1 MEKRYRQERERQ
13 ERKSRMIGI
22 TLAVGVHILVC
33 GVCSFSGFKYLYP
46 PPQEQSILIEF
57 EELKQPPV
65 RVKAGR
71 QPRAEQIDKSK
82 PIKLVQASE
91 AQHKGSK
98 LNEAKEATI
107 GPDGDVE
114 VPEPPREKE
123 IDRRALFSSANNAA
137 QKDTL
142 AAQTANKV
150 SDALKEGHASGNTK
164 KGTTTGEPNA
174 RLKGRNT
181 IGTLPTPAYTVQNS
195 GIVVVNIWVN
205 QYGEVTKAIAGGEGT
220 TITDKTLW
228 IAARKAALK
237 AHFNQSGDAPAL
249 QQGTITYIFNLK

>member
-13 ERKSRMIGI
+13 ERKSTVIGI
-22 TLAVGVHILVC
+22 ALAVGMHVLVC
-33 GVCSFSGFKYLYP
+33 GVCSFSGFRYLYP

-65 RVKAGR
+65 KVKTGR

-98 LNEAKEATI
+98 LNEAKEATV
-107 GPDGDVE
+107 DSHGDVE
-114 VPEPPREKE
+114 VPQPPREKE
-123 IDRRALFSSANNAA
+123 IDRRALFSSANNPA

-164 KGTTTGEPNA
+164 KGSTSDAPNA
-174 RLKGRNT
+174 RLQGRNLV
-181 IGTLPTPAYTVQNS
+181 GTLPPPSYEKQLEGT
-195 GIVVVNIWVN
+195 VVVKIWVD
-205 QYGEVTKAIAGGEGT
+205 QYGKVKKAVAGAEGT
-220 TITDKTLW
+220 TITDQTLW
-228 IAARKAALK
+228 NAARNAAMK
-237 AHFNQSGDAPAL
+237 AHFNVNGNAPAL
-249 QQGTITYIFNLK
+249 QEGTITYIFKLK

>member
-1 MEKRYRQERERQ
+1 MTKRYRQERERQ
-13 ERKSRMIGI
+13 ERKSTVIGI
-22 TLAVGVHILVC
+22 ALAVGMHVVVC

-65 RVKAGR
+65 KVKAGR

-98 LNEAKEATI
+98 LNEAKEAAV
-107 GPDGDVE
+107 DAHGDVE
-114 VPEPPREKE
+114 VPQPPREKE
-123 IDRRALFSSANNAA
+123 IDRRALFNSANNPA

-164 KGTTTGEPNA
+164 KGTATGEPNA

-181 IGTLPTPAYTVQNS
+181 VGTLPTPAYDVQKSGTVVVKIWVDQYGTVQ
-195 GIVVVNIWVN
+195 
-205 QYGEVTKAIAGGEGT
+205 KAIPGAEGT
-220 TITDKTLW
+220 TITDQTLW
-228 IAARKAALK
+228 NAARNAAKK
-237 AHFNQSGDAPAL
+237 AHFTMSSDAPAL
-249 QQGTITYIFNLK
+249 QEGTITYIFKLK